1 MSQIQATPIP
11 RNNTPRLLRYR
22 PLLLLLLIAFPG
34 CKIFEYPP
42 EQITLDDNAI
52 HVANIGF
59 KGYRLHLPPGFRR
72 LSDNEVDQLP
82 AHHWIIRLRRGYRNS
97 EGIDYH
103 FFSDHVFQKDKQL
116 IYYVPFLNKRVQK
129 FIYVPEDILERY
141 LINWVRHAEFTKRIQ
156 LDLDNLNAGNRY
168 ELTAGSTT
176 VGIAQ
181 AALQLGTGV
190 NHSTTS
196 GQYGFKISTSD
207 RQTNLAGAIA
217 NNHYIEFSI
226 SAQTGYILNLESLS
240 FKGQSATTGADN
252 VALLSSIGGFS
263 NSAVMGSL
271 SGIAGTSGGFD
282 TDASGF
288 GGLIDLSSADYQN
301 ITSVRFRLYGWNT
314 SGSTGATYFRNLSG
328 NDLVVSGTVNV
339 PEINSVALLVGTFTL
354 LVVLAQRSYQRRSLI
369 PYRKIDK

>member
-72 LSDNEVDQLP
+72 LSDHEVDELS
-82 AHHWIIRLRRGYRNS
+82 ADHWIIRLRRGYRNS

-116 IYYVPFLNKRVQK
+116 IYFVPFLNKRVQK

-156 LDLDNLNAGNRY
+156 LDLDWNA
-168 ELTAGSTT
+168 
-176 VGIAQ
+176 
-181 AALQLGTGV
+181 
-190 NHSTTS
+190 
-196 GQYGFKISTSD
+196 TSD
-207 RQTNLAGAIA
+207 RQRRRSTVTLTSKKPYANLVYEQRIITGDLNEMFLLAGFAPPEDAHTLNQTLNQLEQAIEV
-217 NNHYIEFSI
+217 I
-226 SAQTGYILNLESLS
+226 
-240 FKGQSATTGADN
+240 
-252 VALLSSIGGFS
+252 
-263 NSAVMGSL
+263 
-271 SGIAGTSGGFD
+271 
-282 TDASGF
+282 
-288 GGLIDLSSADYQN
+288 
-301 ITSVRFRLYGWNT
+301 R
-314 SGSTGATYFRNLSG
+314 
-328 NDLVVSGTVNV
+328 
-339 PEINSVALLVGTFTL
+339 
-354 LVVLAQRSYQRRSLI
+354 
-369 PYRKIDK
+369 